1 VLLWF
6 IRIKS
11 LMCEPRLKGFVYL
24 YNKIKY
30 RDEHL
35 VANKITITVK
45 QLIDA
50 HVDGDLAIV

>member
-1 VLLWF
+1 
-6 IRIKS
+6 
-11 LMCEPRLKGFVYL
+11 MCEPRLKGFVYL